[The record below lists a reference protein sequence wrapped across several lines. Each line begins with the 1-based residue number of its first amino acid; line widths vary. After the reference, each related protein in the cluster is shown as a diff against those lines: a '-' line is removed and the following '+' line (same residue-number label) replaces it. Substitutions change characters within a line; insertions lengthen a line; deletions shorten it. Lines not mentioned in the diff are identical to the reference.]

1 MVERP
6 HPGGVITAR
15 GIVSMFAR
23 ECWISDDDIEIDIRL
38 FDLELLRFRKLET
51 GHALLG

>member
-6 HPGGVITAR
+6 HPGGVTTAR

-23 ECWISDDDIEIDIRL
+23 ECWISDDDVEIDIRL
-38 FDLELLRFRKLET
+38 FDLGPLRSRN
-51 GHALLG
+51 